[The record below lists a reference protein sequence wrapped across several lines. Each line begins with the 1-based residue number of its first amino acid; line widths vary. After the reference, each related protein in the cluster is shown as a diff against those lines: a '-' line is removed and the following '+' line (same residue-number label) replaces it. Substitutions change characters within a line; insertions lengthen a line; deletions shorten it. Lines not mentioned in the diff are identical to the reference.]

1 MNKSV
6 FFLAI
11 GAFLVFGVGCES
23 ESSRNKITDETTL
36 SELEDQKKQI
46 TKEIQELAAGKDLS
60 TAKDSKAF
68 DDAKAKLIAR
78 GSKIETT
85 LIDNLRRSDDWG
97 IRVGIIEVL
106 MATGTK
112 VSIDHL
118 IVCLDDSE
126 PLVAFRAN
134 SLLVE
139 MTQHSEIPVAEVAVA
154 EIPAAGQPPTSGI
167 ESVPK
172 PPAQDLSLDVE
183 QRTWATWQQKNG
195 KALRAAWASWW
206 AANKGT
212 AEIK

>member
-1 MNKSV
+1 MNKSAV
-6 FFLAI
+6 FLYLGLALL
-11 GAFLVFGVGCES
+11 GSVGCES
-23 ESSRNKITDETTL
+23 ESSRNKISDETTQT
-36 SELEDQKKQI
+36 EMEDQRKQI
-46 TKEIQELAAGKDLS
+46 AKEIQELAAGKDLS
-60 TAKDSKAF
+60 SAKDSKRF
-68 DDAKAKLIAR
+68 DDAKGKLIAR

-97 IRVGIIEVL
+97 IRLGIVEVL

-118 IVCLDDSE
+118 IVGLEDSE

-139 MTQHSEIPVAEVAVA
+139 MTQHT
-154 EIPAAGQPPTSGI
+154 EIPAAGSSITSGI
-167 ESVPK
+167 EPLPV
-172 PPAQDLSLDVE
+172 PPAKDLSLDVE

-195 KALRAAWASWW
+195 TALRAAWASWW

-212 AEIK
+212 IEIK

>member
-1 MNKSV
+1 M
-6 FFLAI
+6 
-11 GAFLVFGVGCES
+11 
-23 ESSRNKITDETTL
+23 
-36 SELEDQKKQI
+36 
-46 TKEIQELAAGKDLS
+46 
-60 TAKDSKAF
+60 
-68 DDAKAKLIAR
+68 IAR

-97 IRVGIIEVL
+97 IRLGIVEVL

-139 MTQHSEIPVAEVAVA
+139 MTQHTEIPVAGSP
-154 EIPAAGQPPTSGI
+154 ITSGI
-167 ESVPK
+167 EPLPT
-172 PPAQDLSLDVE
+172 PPAKDLSLDVE

-212 AEIK
+212 IEIK